1 MGSDDALIEKPT
13 ESLPDVTDSKMT
25 ETILTNARIVTAD
38 EVVHGTLVFRDGKI
52 ADISSGSTHVG
63 EDMQGDYVIPGL
75 VELHTDHL
83 EGHYAPR
90 PKVRWN
96 PIASVLAHDA
106 QVATAGITTVFDALR
121 VGMDYDADLTM
132 QDMRKLADA
141 VEDSVRQD
149 RVRADHFIHLRCEV
163 SAPDCLEAFSLFD
176 KDDRVRLAS
185 LMDHAPGQR
194 QFASFDAY
202 AVYYMGKMKMSE
214 EQFREYCGI
223 RIEQS
228 QRNSAPNRIAVSD
241 ACRARGIVLA
251 SHDDATIEHVAEA
264 VEQGI
269 RVAEFPTTA
278 EAAAA
283 SKEAGLGVL
292 MGAPNVMRGASH
304 SGNVSARQLAADGLL
319 DILSSDYIPFSLI
332 QAAFFIGE
340 AVDGISLP
348 QAVAMVSKNP
358 AEAVSLDD
366 RGVIEA
372 GRRADLVRVRVDD
385 HVPVVRTV
393 WREGRRVA

>member
-1 MGSDDALIEKPT
+1 
-13 ESLPDVTDSKMT
+13 MT
-25 ETILTNARIVTAD
+25 ETILTNAQIVLAG
-38 EVVHGTLVFRDGKI
+38 EVVPGTLVFRDGKI
-52 ADISSGSTHVG
+52 AEIARGASGSG
-63 EDMQGDYVIPGL
+63 EDMQGDFLVPGL

-121 VGMDYDADLTM
+121 VGMDYDADLGIE
-132 QDMRKLADA
+132 DMRKLADA
-141 VEDSVRQD
+141 IEDSVRED

-163 SAPDCLEAFSLFD
+163 SAPDCLEAFASFD
-176 KDDRVRLAS
+176 NDDRVKLAS

-194 QFASFDAY
+194 QFAKFEAY
-202 AVYYMGKMKMSE
+202 AMYYMGKLKMSE
-214 EQFREYCGI
+214 EAFRQYCDK
-223 RIEQS
+223 RIAQS
-228 QRNSAPNRIAVSD
+228 QANSAPNRVAISE

-251 SHDDATIEHVAEA
+251 SHDDATVAHVQEA
-264 VEQGI
+264 IEQGI

-283 SKEAGLGVL
+283 SKQAGLGVL

-332 QAAFFIGE
+332 QSAFFIGE
-340 AVDGISLP
+340 AVEGITLP

-358 AEAVSLDD
+358 AEAVGLTD
-366 RGVIEA
+366 RGVIEV

>member
-1 MGSDDALIEKPT
+1 
-13 ESLPDVTDSKMT
+13 MT
-25 ETILTNARIVTAD
+25 ETVLTNANIVLAD
-38 EVVHGTLVFRDGKI
+38 EVVPGTLVLRDGKI
-52 ADISSGSTHVG
+52 AEIARGGVRSG
-63 EDMQGDYVIPGL
+63 EDMQGDFLIPGL
-75 VELHTDHL
+75 VELHTGHL

-121 VGMDYDADLTM
+121 VGMDYDADLTIE
-132 QDMRKLADA
+132 DMRKLADA
-141 VEDSVRQD
+141 IEDSVRED

-163 SAPDCLEAFSLFD
+163 SAPDCQEAFASFD
-176 KDDRVRLAS
+176 NDDRVKLAS

-202 AVYYMGKMKMSE
+202 AMYYMGKLKMSE
-214 EQFREYCGI
+214 EAFRAYCDK
-223 RIEQS
+223 RIAQS
-228 QRNSAPNRIAVSD
+228 QANSGVNRVAISE
-241 ACRARGIVLA
+241 ACLARGIVLA
-251 SHDDATIEHVAEA
+251 SHDDATVAHVEEA

-283 SKEAGLGVL
+283 SKQAGLGVL
-292 MGAPNVMRGASH
+292 MGAPNIMRGASH

-332 QAAFFIGE
+332 QSAFFLGD
-340 AVDGISLP
+340 AVEGITLP

-358 AEAVSLDD
+358 AEAVGLTD
-366 RGVIEA
+366 RGVIET